1 MNFSFQL
8 LNNDKNSWCVFCY
21 NCSRNLFNT
30 LPSNP
35 KISTMPPISPIS
47 LPPQTLFYCHAHRTM
62 CSSSYK
68 SSVAPKSMP
77 RN

>member
-35 KISTMPPISPIS
+35 KISTMPPFLPFLYLLRHSSTVTHTVLCVHLPIKV
-47 LPPQTLFYCHAHRTM
+47 Q
-62 CSSSYK
+62 
-68 SSVAPKSMP
+68 
-77 RN
+77 